1 MRFADIGPFQFTISD
16 YMYEL
21 LGIKIVTIKGLTEN
35 GINRNNDGMLSK
47 FFIYQLMHKI
57 IALKRTLNLQ

>member
-1 MRFADIGPFQFTISD
+1 MRFADIGPFQFTFSD

-21 LGIKIVTIKGLTEN
+21 LGIKVVIIKHLTEN

-47 FFIYQLMHKI
+47 IFIYQLMHKRI
-57 IALKRTLNLQ
+57 TLKRILNLQ